1 MLTSRRMSA
10 SVRPSIPRPTLA
22 KASAPPPAPVRE
34 RAATLNLEDDDIVG
48 VAVAPIARFVKS
60 VPPPPPSSVAVRRTS
75 VPPPPPSHVAM
86 KPSVVPPPPVSFVP
100 PPPAS
105 FAPVAPVA
113 SFAPPASIAPASIP
127 APSIPAP
134 IGAAP
139 MAMPSIPPPAPM
151 AEMLRLSITDP
162 TDVVFDGMYGLTFA
176 RSAGEA
182 AEMCAETLAKALGA
196 RAVVIHRH
204 DLLSR
209 ELRAIGAHGDGDFDI
224 IGSAEVSEDDLV
236 ASAVICNQRS
246 VTMKFDGDLPSV
258 APKRLHHVGAPRTVV
273 AAPAM
278 SWGRCLAIVEVIDA
292 DERYAARVADSA
304 TYVAEQLA
312 QFLLAHAA

>member
-1 MLTSRRMSA
+1 MSA
-10 SVRPSIPRPTLA
+10 SVRPAIPRPTIA
-22 KASAPPPAPVRE
+22 KASAPPPPVRE
-34 RAATLNLEDDDIVG
+34 RAATLDLEDDDIVG
-48 VAVAPIARFVKS
+48 IAVAPIVQTKS
-60 VPPPPPSSVAVRRTS
+60 SAPPPPPSSKARS
-75 VPPPPPSHVAM
+75 VPPPPPSHVAV
-86 KPSVVPPPPVSFVP
+86 KPSFVPPPPVSIAPPSYVP
-100 PPPAS
+100 P
-105 FAPVAPVA
+105 
-113 SFAPPASIAPASIP
+113 SIAPR
-127 APSIPAP
+127 SIPAP

-139 MAMPSIPPPAPM
+139 MAMPSLPPPAPM
-151 AEMLRLSITDP
+151 PQELRLSITDP
-162 TDVVFDGMYGLTFA
+162 TDIVFDGMYGLTFA

-204 DLLSR
+204 DLRSH

-224 IGSAEVSEDDLV
+224 IGSAETSEDDLV

-246 VTMKFDGDLPSV
+246 VTMKFDGELPSL
-258 APKRLHHVGAPRTVV
+258 APKRLHHVGSPRTVV